1 MCPWQ
6 VDAVKVAAPA
16 SPSTQGDDAKDLLLD
31 TGIHSDMHHGVGNSS
46 QCSKL
51 RRKHLMADHDAFAC
65 PLHPGPSGVG
75 AASSKDRAIKHDP
88 VTQQVVMHADSSFV
102 SFLVP
107 EAVVRV
113 CECAGHM
120 RECLCRGRTPAQ
132 CMRASACCFVE
143 CCAAKY
149 VGMKVCRCA
158 GVHMLTSVL
167 IKLPMQTH
175 AS

>member
-6 VDAVKVAAPA
+6 VDAVKVAVPA

-88 VTQQVVMHADSSFV
+88 VTQQVVMHADSSFLYL
-102 SFLVP
+102 FLCLRLWCGF
-107 EAVVRV
+107 ASVRGI
-113 CECAGHM
+113 CA
-120 RECLCRGRTPAQ
+120 
-132 CMRASACCFVE
+132 SVFV
-143 CCAAKY
+143 
-149 VGMKVCRCA
+149 A
-158 GVHMLTSVL
+158 GVRLRNACVRQRVVL
-167 IKLPMQTH
+167 SSAVLRN
-175 AS
+175 ACV